1 VVLRALLVT
10 LLVAGAGIYA
20 RVLASSTVASPGIPE
35 LAVVDPAPSGWQSR
49 DLPMGEEVQ
58 DVLRADAWLFRNYV
72 RGDGAIVNVFV
83 GYFADQSVGSQ
94 IHSPRNCLP
103 GSGWNILRVDA
114 AGNLAGGSCSR
125 MAIEREGERRD
136 VVYWF
141 RTRSGRVVGEY
152 SLKFDLVRNSLGRRP
167 TDAAFIRFMS
177 VRDDGT
183 ALRELAETLV
193 PEIDAA
199 LAGIGL

>member
-1 VVLRALLVT
+1 MVLRALLAT
-10 LLVAGAGIYA
+10 LLVVGAGVYA
-20 RVLASSTVASPGIPE
+20 RALAGSSVASPGIPD
-35 LAVVDPAPSGWQSR
+35 LAAVERAPAGWESR

-72 RGDGAIVNVFV
+72 RGDGAVVNVFV
-83 GYFADQSVGSQ
+83 GYFADQSVGAQ

-114 AGNLAGGSCSR
+114 EGNLAGGACSR

-152 SLKFDLVRNSLGRRP
+152 ALKFDLVRNSLGRRP

-183 ALRELAETLV
+183 ALRELADELV
-193 PEIDAA
+193 PHIEAA
-199 LAGIGL
+199 LGGVGL

>member
-1 VVLRALLVT
+1 MVLRAILAT

-20 RVLASSTVASPGIPE
+20 RVLAGSTMASPGIPE
-35 LAVVDPAPSGWQSR
+35 LGVVEPAPPGWQSR

-103 GSGWNILRVDA
+103 GSGWNILRID
-114 AGNLAGGSCSR
+114 GEGDLAGGTCSR
-125 MAIEREGERRD
+125 MSIEREGERRD

-167 TDAAFIRFMS
+167 TDAAFIRFMA
-177 VRDDGT
+177 VRGDDT
-183 ALRELAETLV
+183 ALRELADVLV
-193 PEIDAA
+193 PEIEAA
-199 LAGIGL
+199 LGEIGL